1 MVNPLIWPTK
11 IRMITQIWEI
21 KSLTITKQQ
30 GFWTLLRLSVRL
42 LRSVGA
48 LHGVVEFPQ
57 RLNLKKPGC
66 GEAIPDGQLVG
77 WSWLIAA
84 NSGVRCLTWIRRL
97 NGFGPTNHSLSVDFF
112 MVNGG
117 NMMEWCYI
125 TWCMMATGV
134 GNCWLIV
141 VWCVLFQWYSI
152 IYWGDRW
159 IFWHI
164 HIYIHTQLLLCTCPS
179 PNLGCTSGVVLFILG
194 LHQKAVFP
202 NADPH
207 NGKVY
212 TNKARYDDMMIWRKV
227 GRFTKKKCSF
237 MWLKQY

>member
-152 IYWGDRW
+152 IYWGGRW

-164 HIYIHTQLLLCTCPS
+164 HIYIYIHT
-179 PNLGCTSGVVLFILG
+179 PNSYCAHVLP
-194 LHQKAVFP
+194 Q
-202 NADPH
+202 
-207 NGKVY
+207 
-212 TNKARYDDMMIWRKV
+212 T
-227 GRFTKKKCSF
+227 
-237 MWLKQY
+237 

>member
-152 IYWGDRW
+152 IYWGGRW

-164 HIYIHTQLLLCTCPS
+164 HIYIYTHTTLTVHMSFPKPRMYIRSCPLHFRS
-179 PNLGCTSGVVLFILG
+179 APKGGVPKHGSTQWKSI
-194 LHQKAVFP
+194 HKQSKIWW
-202 NADPH
+202 
-207 NGKVY
+207 
-212 TNKARYDDMMIWRKV
+212 YDDM
-227 GRFTKKKCSF
+227 TKSGKIHKEEV
-237 MWLKQY
+237 